1 MTIEEAIK
9 LLDDITSYCDFTDEY
24 GDMIDSEPYYEALDL
39 AIKALD
45 QISHLKD
52 RPCEACE
59 FHIGDCCSKWEC
71 VFKKGEKWSD

>member
-1 MTIEEAIK
+1 MTNEEAIK
-9 LLDDITSYCDFTDEY
+9 ILKGAIKKPNTKDGYLGQAI
-24 GDMIDSEPYYEALDL
+24 DL

-59 FHIGDCCSKWEC
+59 FYTGEAWGCSKWEC
-71 VFKKGEKWSD
+71 VFEGSDKE

>member
-1 MTIEEAIK
+1 MTDEEALEILEHNWTGLSNPDYTEK
-9 LLDDITSYCDFTDEY
+9 ELC
-24 GDMIDSEPYYEALDL
+24 EALDL

-59 FHIGDCCSKWEC
+59 FYTGEGCSKWEC
-71 VFKKGEKWSD
+71 VFEGSEAE